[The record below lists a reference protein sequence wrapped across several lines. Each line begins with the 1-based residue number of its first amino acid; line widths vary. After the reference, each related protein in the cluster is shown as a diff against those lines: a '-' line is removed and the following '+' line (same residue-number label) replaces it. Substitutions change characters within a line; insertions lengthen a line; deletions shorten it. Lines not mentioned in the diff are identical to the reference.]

1 MHQMA
6 PEGNF
11 PLEIFPSL
19 TARSNIFLDQDLAI
33 AIDHVIVTG
42 DQDRVTD
49 DPQTEGSEITHLTRK

>member
-11 PLEIFPSL
+11 PLEILF
-19 TARSNIFLDQDLAI
+19 RSNIFLDQDHAI

-49 DPQTEGSEITHLTRK
+49 DRQTEGSEITHLTRK

>member
-11 PLEIFPSL
+11 PPRNSF
-19 TARSNIFLDQDLAI
+19 TVCSNIFLDQDHAI

-49 DPQTEGSEITHLTRK
+49 DRQTEGSEITHLTRK

>member
-6 PEGNF
+6 LEGNF
-11 PLEIFPSL
+11 LRRYDNLFIV
-19 TARSNIFLDQDLAI
+19 FLDQDPAI

-49 DPQTEGSEITHLTRK
+49 DRQTEGSEITHLTRK